1 MTTIKD
7 IVPAGERFTRPDK
20 AGHDVAARGAAP
32 AGRGL
37 RRSTTGQVRAADSCQ
52 VAPDLLASL
61 IITGAQAT
69 ASNVAEAQCEEGDI
83 TAALNAGLGDTV
95 AKLLQGDSGHV
106 WAGLYF
112 RTFTVTLHKLEY
124 ATALD
129 HISLSALLAFL
140 TLRLGCDS
148 SIPAGRWQEFQENVF
163 GHPRA
168 ASTSESGAQ
177 DTRNA

>member
-1 MTTIKD
+1 MTTIQSDTKN
-7 IVPAGERFTRPDK
+7 IVPVKPRGFMRPAK
-20 AGHDVAARGAAP
+20 ASQ
-32 AGRGL
+32 AGRGPAPDARGL
-37 RRSTTGQVRAADSCQ
+37 RSPTEQARAADSCQ

-69 ASNVAEAQCEEGDI
+69 ASNVAEAQCAEGDI

-112 RTFTVTLHKLEY
+112 RTFAVTLHKLEY

-129 HISLSALLAFL
+129 HISLPALLAFL
-140 TLRLGCDS
+140 TLRLGRDDTL
-148 SIPAGRWQEFQENVF
+148 PAGRWQEFQDNVF
-163 GHPRA
+163 GHPH
-168 ASTSESGAQ
+168 TNE
-177 DTRNA
+177 TRTT